1 MGFNSGFKG
10 LILKFFII
18 LLLDN
23 NWNHKKFPNLIYTK
37 FLPT

>member
-1 MGFNSGFKG
+1 MEYIFYFI
-10 LILKFFII
+10 LILKIFVI

-23 NWNHKKFPNLIYTK
+23 SWEHKKFLDLIYTK